1 MKRLLLWSL
10 LLLMMACAGTSS
22 TPQKAVAEV
31 CEQLLDANYDAVLDR
46 MYEWNPQQ
54 DEGGEFDMAVWM
66 EQMAAQRVRGIVRKQ
81 MESFFEHAENP
92 IESYEV
98 GEVRYASD
106 KQSASVHV
114 AFIRRDGEK
123 MPYTF
128 TMQRVDGGGGRSVKM
143 FR

>member
-31 CEQLLDANYDAVLDR
+31 CEQLLDAKYDAVLDR

-66 EQMAAQRVRGIVRKQ
+66 EQMLADESVGTQNSTINTRVLSLTFLINGI
-81 MESFFEHAENP
+81 
-92 IESYEV
+92 
-98 GEVRYASD
+98 
-106 KQSASVHV
+106 
-114 AFIRRDGEK
+114 
-123 MPYTF
+123 
-128 TMQRVDGGGGRSVKM
+128 TM
-143 FR
+143 